1 MKTEKQGEKTEQQH
15 KHGERDRERGL
26 RADQEKRPVFA
37 EDAVRK
43 VANGRRE
50 GVIVELSPVE
60 KRELARCSG
69 CDRGQVKKREESD
82 DDDDDALSHHC
93 WKGQNTRL
101 FIPFHAASF

>member
-50 GVIVELSPVE
+50 GVGGRKSHLMVVYNRALLSMEPI
-60 KRELARCSG
+60 LI
-69 CDRGQVKKREESD
+69 
-82 DDDDDALSHHC
+82 
-93 WKGQNTRL
+93 L
-101 FIPFHAASF
+101 FLFF

>member
-43 VANGRRE
+43 ESEGRH
-50 GVIVELSPVE
+50 VE
-60 KRELARCSG
+60 
-69 CDRGQVKKREESD
+69 
-82 DDDDDALSHHC
+82 
-93 WKGQNTRL
+93 
-101 FIPFHAASF
+101 I